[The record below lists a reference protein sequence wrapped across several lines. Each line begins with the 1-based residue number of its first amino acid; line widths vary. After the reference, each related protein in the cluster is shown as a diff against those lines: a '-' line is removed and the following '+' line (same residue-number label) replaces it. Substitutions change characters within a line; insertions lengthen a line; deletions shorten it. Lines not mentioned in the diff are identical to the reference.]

1 VPAGNLT
8 ANGLVPNLEDL
19 GYRLVQQG
27 KEPAA
32 LVGLDSALALY
43 QKQGSAQLQLRIY
56 VFPDETTAERQWSA
70 YAEAF
75 RNPPPDVL
83 GTASKNVD
91 ATSPTLG
98 QLQKSYVTDKPDG
111 SGNLVW
117 TDIYRQ
123 GKVVVLVQVLDS
135 AKVDGMAIR
144 KPVAERVLTKA
155 K

>member
-1 VPAGNLT
+1 M
-8 ANGLVPNLEDL
+8 
-19 GYRLVQQG
+19 
-27 KEPAA
+27 
-32 LVGLDSALALY
+32 LY
-43 QKQGSAQLQLRIY
+43 QKQGGAQSVQLRIY
-56 VFPDETTAERQWSA
+56 VFPETANAEKQWSA

-91 ATSPTLG
+91 AASPPLG

-111 SGNLVW
+111 AGNLVW

-123 GKVVVLVQVLDS
+123 GRVVLLVQVLDT
-135 AKVDGMAIR
+135 ARGDGMTIR
-144 KPVAERVLTKA
+144 KPVAERILGKA